1 MVDGTNLARALRS
14 TPQRSEVGELSQG
27 LTLRLATVDDIPVL
41 VSHRRKMF
49 EDMAT
54 LRNEQYD
61 RAGLNA
67 MDESYAVILRYEI
80 PAGST
85 RVWVIEDAGQIA
97 ASGALKFTDWL
108 PRPDGLRRG
117 LVYVHSVYTEPA
129 YRRQGL
135 ARRILTAMM
144 DYCRDNGWPRLS
156 LHASELG
163 RGLYEDLGFK
173 PTNEMRL
180 VLE

>member
-1 MVDGTNLARALRS
+1 MRQDFD
-14 TPQRSEVGELSQG
+14 
-27 LTLRLATVDDIPVL
+27 LRLATIDDIPVL

-49 EDMAT
+49 EDMAVVKG
-54 LRNEQYD
+54 EQLD
-61 RAGLNA
+61 RGGLDT
-67 MDESYAVILRYEI
+67 MDAAYTVLLRYEI

-85 RVWVIEDAGQIA
+85 RVWVIEDNGTIA

-108 PRPDGLRRG
+108 PRPDGSRRG
-117 LVYVHSVYTEPA
+117 LVYVHSVYTEPD
-129 YRRQGL
+129 YRRKGL
-135 ARRILTAMM
+135 ARRILTAMI
-144 DYCRDNGWPRLS
+144 DDCRDNGWPRIS

>member
-1 MVDGTNLARALRS
+1 MLMH
-14 TPQRSEVGELSQG
+14 EF
-27 LTLRLATVDDIPVL
+27 TLRLATIDDIPAL
-41 VSHRRKMF
+41 VNHRRRMF
-49 EDMAT
+49 EDMYADKDVV
-54 LRNEQYD
+54 RDPANYD
-61 RAGLNA
+61 A
-67 MDESYAVILRYEI
+67 MDDAYAVLLRYEI

-85 RVWVIEDAGQIA
+85 RAWVIDDGGIIA

-108 PRPDGLRRG
+108 PRPDGQRRG
-117 LVYVHSVYTEPA
+117 LVYVHSVYTVPE

-135 ARRILTAMM
+135 ARRLLQAMIE
-144 DYCRDNGWPRLS
+144 YCRDNGWPRLS
-156 LHASELG
+156 LHASDMG

>member
-1 MVDGTNLARALRS
+1 MTQNLD
-14 TPQRSEVGELSQG
+14 
-27 LTLRLATVDDIPVL
+27 LRLATIDDIPAL

-49 EDMAT
+49 EDMAA
-54 LRNEQYD
+54 LKGEQPD
-61 RAGLNA
+61 RADLDA
-67 MDESYAVILRYEI
+67 MDVAYAAILGYEI

-85 RVWVIEDAGQIA
+85 RVWVIDDAGKIA

-108 PRPDGLRRG
+108 PRPDGSRRG
-117 LVYVHSVYTEPA
+117 LVYVHSVYTERP

-135 ARRILTAMM
+135 ARRILTAMIA
-144 DYCRDNGWPRLS
+144 DCRANGWPRIS

>member
-1 MVDGTNLARALRS
+1 MPDA
-14 TPQRSEVGELSQG
+14 

-41 VSHRRKMF
+41 VNHRRRMF
-49 EDMAT
+49 EDMDAQKGVT
-54 LRNEQYD
+54 SD
-61 RAGLNA
+61 WAGLDA
-67 MDESYAVILRYEI
+67 MEAAYAVLLRYEI

-85 RVWVIEDAGQIA
+85 RAWVIDDGDYVA

-108 PRPDGLRRG
+108 PRPDGQRRG
-117 LVYVHSVYTEPA
+117 LVYVHSVYTVPE
-129 YRRQGL
+129 YRRRGL
-135 ARRILTAMM
+135 ARQILNAMIA
-144 DYCRDNGWPRLS
+144 YCRDNGWPRIT
-156 LHASELG
+156 LHASDLG

>member
-1 MVDGTNLARALRS
+1 
-14 TPQRSEVGELSQG
+14 
-27 LTLRLATVDDIPVL
+27 
-41 VSHRRKMF
+41 MF
-49 EDMAT
+49 EDMAA
-54 LRNEQYD
+54 LKGERHGK
-61 RAGLNA
+61 AGLEA
-67 MDESYAVILRYEI
+67 MDVAYTELLRYEI

-85 RVWVIEDAGQIA
+85 RVWVVEDAGQIA

-117 LVYVHSVYTEPA
+117 LVYVHSVYTEPD

-135 ARRILTAMM
+135 ARRILTAMI
-144 DYCRDNGWPRLS
+144 DYCRDNGWPRLT

-163 RGLYEDLGFK
+163 RGLYEELGFK